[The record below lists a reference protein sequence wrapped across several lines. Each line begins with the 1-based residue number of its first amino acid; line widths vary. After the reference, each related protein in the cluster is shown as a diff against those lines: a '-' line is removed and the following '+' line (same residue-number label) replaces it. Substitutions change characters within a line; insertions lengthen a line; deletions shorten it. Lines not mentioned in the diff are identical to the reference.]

1 MKVKSVQT
9 KAGMTLL
16 SMVLTLFIVGVILT
30 VTMIQ
35 SQKVSQNLAVETC
48 LQKILQSYEACQKEA
63 IIKGEY
69 YYLYFLS
76 DQVRIMQAKEG
87 QDPYIKDIILLPKNT
102 RIQSYQKVSIQP
114 GTGYIQPRTVT
125 LRYPQRRYMVKFQ
138 LGVGKYVVEKRKE

>member
-1 MKVKSVQT
+1 MKLKNIQGRE
-9 KAGMTLL
+9 GMTLL
-16 SMVLTLFIVGVILT
+16 SMVLSLFIVGVIFT

-35 SQKVSQNLAVETC
+35 SQKASQNLAIDTC
-48 LQKILQSYEACQKEA
+48 LQEILQSYEACQKEA

-87 QDPYIKDIILLPKNT
+87 QDPYIKDIILLPRNT

-125 LRYPQRRYMVKFQ
+125 LRYPQGRYRIKFQ
-138 LGVGKYVVEKRKE
+138 LGVGKYVVEKRQD